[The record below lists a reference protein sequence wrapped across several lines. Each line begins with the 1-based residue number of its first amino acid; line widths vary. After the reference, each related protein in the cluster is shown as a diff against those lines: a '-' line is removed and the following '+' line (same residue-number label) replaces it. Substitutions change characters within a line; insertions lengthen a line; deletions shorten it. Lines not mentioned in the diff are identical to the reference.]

1 MSKKSILPI
10 IMLVLFSC
18 LAIQAQEFSMKV
30 NNNNRSYL
38 VRLPNNYDPLQKIPL
53 HIFLHGGNF
62 AKEEAE
68 SIYGF
73 TEHADTS
80 GYILVYPQGLNK
92 SWSRENDFVFI
103 SSLIDTLTKNFAVDK
118 QRIYVSG
125 HSAGCILVNLL
136 ACELSHKIAA
146 FGDVGGFMLN
156 SYSKYYK
163 PVQPVPYV
171 KIHGTSDDVIL
182 YAGDSDIISVDSV
195 ISFYKH
201 HNHAQSLKDSVAL
214 PDIVTTDHSSVIK
227 YTYGQDNS
235 EIVFYQVVGGG
246 HDAPDWNGNNEMGYT
261 NRDINTPEVLWDFFK
276 NHALSGAKVTFI
288 SNAGFLIESGN
299 KKVLIDALFTE
310 GYGYYTP
317 PSTSVIDKICNG
329 IPPFHSVDLFLVS
342 HDHDD
347 HFKASI
353 VSRQLKNN
361 ITTRFVCPKNVETQ
375 LKTEPDYNSFS
386 SRIIVLTTNY
396 NKHADTSANG
406 IPVKVMRMQHDNRP
420 EFENNGYLFT
430 IDNLKILHVG
440 DYTGAKISDL
450 DTFNL
455 KNENIDIAFLNYYCY
470 FGESETYNKVL
481 ESINAKHIIL
491 YHIENGDLK
500 VMSDSVSQLKN
511 TTFFNTTFES
521 AYYGV
526 DTSFITNKAPVLLN
540 PIPDTIAHLGQNINI
555 RIKDNAFSD
564 DYNDFLFYEAKL
576 SSNGHDLPEW
586 LKFNSTTKT
595 FSGIP
600 PVEENLSIKVTAVDL
615 AGASISDIFSLEL
628 TLTSSNDIKNETDK
642 IQVFPNPASNTIHI
656 KSTNPEIQIDSY
668 QLIDMSGRMVMHN
681 NLDSDVI
688 DIAEI
693 KSGVYM
699 LNLISGSEIYREVV
713 LIE

>member
-1 MSKKSILPI
+1 
-10 IMLVLFSC
+10 MLFLFSC
-18 LAIQAQEFSMKV
+18 LAVQAQEFSMKI
-30 NNNNRSYL
+30 NNNNRRYL
-38 VRLPNNYDPLQKIPL
+38 VRLPNNYDPMQKIPL

-62 AKEEAE
+62 TKEEAE

-73 TEHADTS
+73 SEHADTS

-103 SSLIDTLTKNFAVDK
+103 SSLIDTLTKNFAVDN

-156 SYSKYYK
+156 NYSIYYK
-163 PVQPVPYV
+163 PLQPVPYV
-171 KIHGTSDDVIL
+171 KIHGTSDNVIL

-201 HNHAQSLKDSVAL
+201 HNHAQTLTDSVAL

-235 EIVFYQVVGGG
+235 EIVFYKVIGGG
-246 HDAPDWNGNNEMGYT
+246 HDAPDWKGNNEMGYT

-317 PSTSVIDKICNG
+317 PSKSVIDKICNG
-329 IPPFHSVDLFLVS
+329 IPPFNSVDLFLVS

-347 HFKASI
+347 HFKASL

-361 ITTRFVCPKNVETQ
+361 INTRFVCPKNLETQ

-386 SRIIVLTTNY
+386 SRIIALTTNY

-406 IPVKVMRMQHDNRP
+406 IPFKVMRMQHDNRP

-470 FGESETYNKVL
+470 FGESETYSKVL

-500 VMSDSVSQLKN
+500 VMSDSVAKLKN
-511 TTFFNTTFES
+511 TTFFNKTFES

-526 DTSFITNKAPVLLN
+526 DTSYLLNKAPVLQN
-540 PIPDTIAHLGQNINI
+540 SIPDTTAYLGQNFNFK
-555 RIKDNAFSD
+555 IKDNVFSD
-564 DYNDFLFYEAKL
+564 DYDDFLFYDAKL
-576 SSNGHDLPEW
+576 SSYGDDLPDW
-586 LKFNSTTKT
+586 LNFNPTTKV

-600 PVEENLSIKVTAVDL
+600 TMEESLWIKVTAVDL
-615 AGASISDIFSLEL
+615 GGAIVSDIFMLEL
-628 TLTSSNDIKNETDK
+628 AITSSNEVKDATDK
-642 IQVFPNPASNTIHI
+642 LLVFPNPASNTIQV
-656 KSTNPEIQIDSY
+656 KSNNPQIHVDRY
-668 QLIDMSGRMVMHN
+668 QLIDMSGRMVLQN
-681 NLDSDVI
+681 SLESDSI
-688 DIAEI
+688 DITEI
-693 KSGVYM
+693 KGGVYM
-699 LNLISGSEIYREVV
+699 LNLISGSKVYREMV